1 MDPLEG
7 TAESLT
13 VNLVGTAV
21 DAIPGLQGVGA
32 ELGIEFRH
40 GGELDLEATDPS
52 LVLCDGNDGLRSIA
66 RRELDAPI
74 LPIEPP
80 RTTSDSTDAT
90 VEWDSDHTPPFGV
103 APAET
108 ADAIRTLFEIGGD
121 TRRLATLSI
130 ETDTT
135 SELAVR
141 DLALVT
147 TEPGAIAT
155 FTATSRGDPI
165 TEVRADGLV
174 VATPAGSRGFAHAA
188 GGPTL
193 EWELDAVTVVALS
206 PFTTDIAP
214 WVGSPDGLELSI
226 ASDGPDAQLQCDGH
240 VRRTIPAGSTMAI
253 APGPDLS
260 IVTPADLD

>member
-13 VNLVGTAV
+13 VGLVGTAV
-21 DAIPGLQGVGA
+21 DAVPGLRAVGA
-32 ELGIEFRH
+32 ELGVEFYES
-40 GGELDLEATDPS
+40 GALDGRRPS
-52 LVLCDGNDGLRSIA
+52 LVLCQGNDGLRSIA
-66 RRELDAPI
+66 RRDLDAPI
-74 LPIEPP
+74 LFIEPP
-80 RTTSDSTDAT
+80 RTTVDSTET
-90 VEWDSDHTPPFGV
+90 PVEWDSDHTPPLGV
-103 APAET
+103 APTET
-108 ADAIRTLFEIGGD
+108 ADAVRTLFEAGGA

-130 ETDTT
+130 ETEATT
-135 SELAVR
+135 DLAVR

-147 TEPGAIAT
+147 AEPGAIAT

-174 VATPAGSRGFAHAA
+174 VATPAGSRGFACAA

-206 PFTTDIAP
+206 PFTTDTAP

-226 ASDGPDAQLQCDGH
+226 ASDGPDAHLQCDGAVH
-240 VRRTIPAGSTMAI
+240 RTIPAGSTVDVT
-253 APGPDLS
+253 PGPDLS